1 MLRLKV
7 SGLQRENRITALNI
21 VYLTCLGVVLFK
33 FKIQK

>member
-21 VYLTCLGVVLFK
+21 VSLTCLKSVF
-33 FKIQK
+33 I